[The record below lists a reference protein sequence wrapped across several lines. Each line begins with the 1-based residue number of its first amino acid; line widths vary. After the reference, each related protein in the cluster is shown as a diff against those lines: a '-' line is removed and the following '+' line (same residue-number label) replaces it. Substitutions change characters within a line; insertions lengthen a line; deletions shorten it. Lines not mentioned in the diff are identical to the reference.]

1 MRRTGLACLARA
13 RRYARLRKDDDG
25 DDTLLWSQSIGNHAA
40 GEFSMAV
47 VQANDSIEDRSQVE
61 IGRSAI
67 FFGVYDGHGGADAAQ
82 FISDNLFAHLIGSRY
97 CVGDMCDR
105 MWVHNIFF
113 LPDYKLALKL
123 VLCWQRSSDPPC
135 ALAQGRGAIS
145 EAIIRNAFAATEDGF
160 LELVRTTREAS
171 PSIAAV
177 GSCCL
182 VGLIW
187 DGKLYV
193 ANCGDSRAV
202 LGRYLGT
209 STDLIAEQ
217 LTSDHNASMVEVRQ
231 ELRSH
236 HPDDPQIVVM
246 KHGSWRVK
254 GIIQVS
260 RSIGDAYLKLP
271 EFTAD
276 PSLPRFE
283 LSEPLLHPV
292 LSAAPA
298 IDTRVLSQRDKFV
311 IFASDGLWEHLSNE
325 EAVAIVKKHPRAGI
339 ARRLI
344 RAALDVAAKKGKL
357 RYSQLKKLGKGVRRY
372 FHDDIS
378 VIVVFIDHQL
388 LSKPNTSVQE
398 ISVRSFIDVPGTS
411 DFSAFDDG
419 GSNAAGSAAH

>member
-1 MRRTGLACLARA
+1 MFSWMRRTGLACLARA

-25 DDTLLWSQSIGNHAA
+25 DDTLLWSQSIGHHSA

-61 IGRSAI
+61 IGRRAI
-67 FFGVYDGHGGADAAQ
+67 FVGVYDGHGGADAAQ
-82 FISDNLFAHLIGSRY
+82 YISGNLFAHLIE
-97 CVGDMCDR
+97 
-105 MWVHNIFF
+105 
-113 LPDYKLALKL
+113 
-123 VLCWQRSSDPPC
+123 
-135 ALAQGRGAIS
+135 LAQARSTIS

-209 STDLIAEQ
+209 STNLIAEQ

-236 HPDDPQIVVM
+236 HPDDPQIVEM

-283 LSEPLLHPV
+283 LSEPLRHPV
-292 LSAAPA
+292 LSAVPA
-298 IDTRVLSQRDKFV
+298 IYTSVLSQRDKFV

-357 RYSQLKKLGKGVRRY
+357 RYAQLKKLGKGVRRY

-378 VIVVFIDHQL
+378 VTVVFIDHQL

-411 DFSAFDDG
+411 DFSTFDDG
-419 GSNAAGSAAH
+419 GSNAAGSSAQ